1 MTERHF
7 QVMWTLSAVQDLEAL
22 AAYVA
27 RDSRRAADGLLKR
40 MEERA
45 ASLATSPRRGRV
57 VPELA
62 AFGMKDWREL
72 ILRPYRLIYRIFD
85 DRVYV
90 LAVLD
95 GRRDLE
101 DLLLERLLRTDT

>member
-1 MTERHF
+1 MTEHRF
-7 QVMWTLSAVQDLEAL
+7 RVLWTLSAVQDLEAM
-22 AAYVA
+22 AAYIA
-27 RDSRRAADGLLKR
+27 RDSLRAADRLLKR

-45 ASLATSPRRGRV
+45 VSLETTPKRGRI

-62 AFGMKDWREL
+62 AFGMQDWREL
-72 ILRPYRLIYRIFD
+72 IARPHRLIYRVAD

-95 GRRDLE
+95 ARRDLE
-101 DLLLERLLRTDT
+101 DLLLERLLRTDA